1 MCETNE
7 CEINENVSQDLVKHV
22 SQKSVKHSSVKGSKS
37 RPQNANLQPFDSV
50 TAKQA
55 QLVSARARS
64 LRTQMRA
71 KLLDTAINEG
81 LDKYFAKAIK
91 NMDADAITVV
101 EKAAKLVGLDFAS
114 SEEAV
119 QKMDIK
125 SDAKVDS
132 KVQINVTGLND

>member
-1 MCETNE
+1 MT
-7 CEINENVSQDLVKHV
+7 
-22 SQKSVKHSSVKGSKS
+22 
-37 RPQNANLQPFDSV
+37 PFTPL

-55 QLVSARARS
+55 QEASARARS
-64 LRTQMRA
+64 LRKQFRA

-91 NMDADAITVV
+91 NMDAEAIAVV

-119 QKMDIK
+119 QKLDLK
-125 SDAKVDS
+125 SDS
-132 KVQINVTGLND
+132 KVDAKLSVAVTGLDG

>member
-1 MCETNE
+1 MCKDEN
-7 CEINENVSQDLVKHV
+7 NVSQD
-22 SQKSVKHSSVKGSKS
+22 SVKHSSVSDNVQKHKKNPVPKG
-37 RPQNANLQPFDSV
+37 LTPFTPL

-55 QLVSARARS
+55 QEASARARS
-64 LRTQMRA
+64 LRKQFRA

-91 NMDADAITVV
+91 NMDAEAIAVV

-119 QKMDIK
+119 QKLDLK
-125 SDAKVDS
+125 SDS
-132 KVQINVTGLND
+132 KVDAKLNIAVTGLDG

>member
-1 MCETNE
+1 MCKDED
-7 CEINENVSQDLVKHV
+7 NVSQD
-22 SQKSVKHSSVKGSKS
+22 SVKHSSVKASKS

-50 TAKQA
+50 SAKQA

-64 LRTQMRA
+64 LRKQMRA

-91 NMDADAITVV
+91 NMDPEAIAVV
-101 EKAAKLVGLDFAS
+101 ERAAKLVGLDFAS

-119 QKMDIK
+119 QKLDLK
-125 SDAKVDS
+125 SDS
-132 KVQINVTGLND
+132 KVDAKLSVAVTGLDG

>member
-1 MCETNE
+1 MCKDED
-7 CEINENVSQDLVKHV
+7 NVSQN
-22 SQKSVKHSSVKGSKS
+22 SVKRSSVKASKS

-50 TAKQA
+50 SAKQA

-64 LRTQMRA
+64 LRKQMRA

-91 NMDADAITVV
+91 NMDAEAIAVV

-119 QKMDIK
+119 QKLDLK
-125 SDAKVDS
+125 SDS
-132 KVQINVTGLND
+132 KVDAKLNIAVTGLDG

>member
-1 MCETNE
+1 MAEADKD
-7 CEINENVSQDLVKHV
+7 NVSQKN
-22 SQKSVKHSSVKGSKS
+22 SVKHSSVKASKS

-81 LDKYFAKAIK
+81 LDKYFAKALK
-91 NMDADAITVV
+91 TMDADAIEVV
-101 EKAAKLVGLDFAS
+101 SKAAKLVGLDFAS

-119 QKMDIK
+119 QKMEVK
-125 SDAKVDS
+125 SDS
-132 KVQINVTGLND
+132 KLTTSGPINITFTDPKPKKES

>member
-1 MCETNE
+1 MCKDED
-7 CEINENVSQDLVKHV
+7 NVSQD
-22 SQKSVKHSSVKGSKS
+22 SVKHSSVTDNVQKPKKNPVPKG
-37 RPQNANLQPFDSV
+37 LTPFTPL

-55 QLVSARARS
+55 QEASARARS
-64 LRTQMRA
+64 LRKQFRA

-91 NMDADAITVV
+91 NMDAEAIAVV

-119 QKMDIK
+119 QKLDLK
-125 SDAKVDS
+125 SDNKVDA
-132 KVQINVTGLND
+132 KLNIAVTGLDG

>member
-1 MCETNE
+1 MAET
-7 CEINENVSQDLVKHV
+7 NENVSQD
-22 SQKSVKHSSVKGSKS
+22 SVKHSSVKASKS

-50 TAKQA
+50 SAKQA

-64 LRTQMRA
+64 LRKQMRA

-91 NMDADAITVV
+91 NMDAEAIAVV

-119 QKMDIK
+119 QKLDLK
-125 SDAKVDS
+125 SDS
-132 KVQINVTGLND
+132 KVDAKLNIAVTGLDG

>member
-1 MCETNE
+1 MCKDGD
-7 CEINENVSQDLVKHV
+7 NVSQE
-22 SQKSVKHSSVKGSKS
+22 SVKHSSVSDNVQKPKKNPVPKG
-37 RPQNANLQPFDSV
+37 LTPFTPL

-55 QLVSARARS
+55 QEASARARS
-64 LRTQMRA
+64 LRKQFRA

-91 NMDADAITVV
+91 NMDAEAIAVV

-119 QKMDIK
+119 QKLDLK
-125 SDAKVDS
+125 SDS
-132 KVQINVTGLND
+132 KVDAKLSVAVTGLDG

>member
-1 MCETNE
+1 MCKDED
-7 CEINENVSQDLVKHV
+7 NVSQD
-22 SQKSVKHSSVKGSKS
+22 SVKQSSVKASKS

-50 TAKQA
+50 SAKQA

-64 LRTQMRA
+64 LRKQMRA

-91 NMDADAITVV
+91 NMDAEAIAVV

-119 QKMDIK
+119 QKLDLK
-125 SDAKVDS
+125 SDNKVDAKLS
-132 KVQINVTGLND
+132 VAVTGLDG

>member
-1 MCETNE
+1 MADTVNTD
-7 CEINENVSQDLVKHV
+7 NVSQD
-22 SQKSVKHSSVKGSKS
+22 SVKHSSVKTSKK

-91 NMDADAITVV
+91 NMDADAIAVV

-119 QKMDIK
+119 QKVDVK

-132 KVQINVTGLND
+132 KVQISVTGLND

>member
-1 MCETNE
+1 MCKDED
-7 CEINENVSQDLVKHV
+7 NVSQD
-22 SQKSVKHSSVKGSKS
+22 SVKHSSVKGSKS

-50 TAKQA
+50 SAKQA

-64 LRTQMRA
+64 LRKQMRA

-91 NMDADAITVV
+91 NMDPEAIAVV
-101 EKAAKLVGLDFAS
+101 ERAAKLVGLDFAS

-119 QKMDIK
+119 QKLDLK
-125 SDAKVDS
+125 SDS
-132 KVQINVTGLND
+132 KVDAKLSVAVTGLDG

>member
-1 MCETNE
+1 MCKNE
-7 CEINENVSQDLVKHV
+7 DNVSQD
-22 SQKSVKHSSVKGSKS
+22 SVKHSSVSDNVQKPKKNPVPKG
-37 RPQNANLQPFDSV
+37 LTPFTPL

-55 QLVSARARS
+55 QEASARARS
-64 LRTQMRA
+64 LRKQFRA

-91 NMDADAITVV
+91 NMDAEAIAVV

-119 QKMDIK
+119 QKLDLK
-125 SDAKVDS
+125 SDS
-132 KVQINVTGLND
+132 KVDAKLNIAVTGLDG